1 MLVFDDVYMNVVL
14 LDLPWQSNLAVEGS
28 NEYNKLVEEF
38 KDQVGFIIFFRV
50 HSLDFRQSRSQAFS
64 FSSFVVG
71 AVARHMSN

>member
-1 MLVFDDVYMNVVL
+1 MNVVL

-38 KDQVGFIIFFRV
+38 KEQVGHIIFFRV
-50 HSLDFRQSRSQAFS
+50 HSLDFRQPRSQAFP

-71 AVARHMSN
+71 AVARHISN